1 MRFLFAD
8 ELRESR
14 TMNNLVQFIT
24 AGNALFTLENTAT
37 GNRFTFRVR
46 QPDDDKPHFVSVLT
60 GADNESDYTFLGTIF
75 EGLRYRHGRRSAIAP
90 TAPSARAID
99 WLLRRLSKKADLPE
113 IVRVC
118 HCGKCGRCGRTLT
131 VPESVDTGFG
141 PECARILKGGE

>member
-1 MRFLFAD
+1 MRFLFAAK
-8 ELRESR
+8 LRESR

-46 QPDDDKPHFVSVLT
+46 QPGDDKPHFVSVLT

-118 HCGKCGRCGRTLT
+118 HCGKCARCGRTLT

>member
-1 MRFLFAD
+1 
-8 ELRESR
+8 
-14 TMNNLVQFIT
+14 MNNLVQFIT
-24 AGNALFTLENTAT
+24 AGNALFTLENTVT

-99 WLLRRLSKKADLPE
+99 WLLRLLSKKADLPA